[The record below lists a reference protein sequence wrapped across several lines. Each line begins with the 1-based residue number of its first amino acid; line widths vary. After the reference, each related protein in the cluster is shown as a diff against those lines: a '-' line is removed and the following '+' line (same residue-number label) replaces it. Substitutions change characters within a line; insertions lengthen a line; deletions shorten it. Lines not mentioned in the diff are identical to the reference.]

1 MFKKIDE
8 KGESRKMTKNDHQG
22 GPRIAKNA
30 KKPTLENLKIHKI
43 AKKRSFLRGRFFDDF
58 LDGQKIEK
66 RRHDH
71 HRGMSSPG
79 PGLHWGTIGG
89 YNTTTHQLVI

>member
-1 MFKKIDE
+1 MLSLFGEQLKNSPAKK
-8 KGESRKMTKNDHQG
+8 SKNDPLGTPKYAQNREQIVEKSSKR
-22 GPRIAKNA
+22 PKNA
-30 KKPTLENLKIHKI
+30 KK
-43 AKKRSFLRGRFFDDF
+43 ADFSRGRFFDDF

-66 RRHDH
+66 RRHAH

-89 YNTTTHQLVI
+89 TTKTTH